1 MMYTSIMETKKM
13 TWQVVYFEDANKV
26 SEVFDFVNDRKDG
39 ERAKI
44 LAFLAILEDHGP
56 QLPRPYADL
65 LEDGIHELRI
75 KLSGNQVRILYFFC
89 FREFIILTNVF
100 IKNTK
105 SVPVKEIKKAQK
117 LRTEFLHRYNEQS
130 LRRMIHENS

>member
-1 MMYTSIMETKKM
+1 MMYIFNMETKKIS
-13 TWQVVYFEDANKV
+13 WLVIYYEGADQV
-26 SEVFDFVNDRKDG
+26 SEVFDFVSNRK
-39 ERAKI
+39 ESEKAKV
-44 LAFLAILEDHGP
+44 LALLAVLEEHGP

-89 FREFIILTNVF
+89 FREFIVLTNVF
-100 IKNTK
+100 IKHSDK
-105 SVPVKEIKKAQK
+105 VPGKEIKKAQN
-117 LRTEFLHRYNEQS
+117 LRADFLHRHNEQS